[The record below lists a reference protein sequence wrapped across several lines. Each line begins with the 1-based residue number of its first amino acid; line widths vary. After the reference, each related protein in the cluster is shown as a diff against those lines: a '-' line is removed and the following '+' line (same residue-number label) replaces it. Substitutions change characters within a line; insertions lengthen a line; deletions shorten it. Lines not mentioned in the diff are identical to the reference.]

1 LGGDTGPLTVARCK
15 SSPASFT
22 ILPAAPRNGAARG
35 GGFTFAGRAHDTQ
48 PAGRSHTGP
57 PFARPQQNPS
67 LLPLR
72 TAAGAAPPARGLGA
86 GWAGRD
92 EYAAMGKVVLQ
103 VKSLATVSRSI
114 HRLPARA
121 M

>member
-1 LGGDTGPLTVARCK
+1 GQLTHTVGAGPLTRVNLATTADATTGPVK
-15 SSPASFT
+15 H
-22 ILPAAPRNGAARG
+22 RG
-35 GGFTFAGRAHDTQ
+35 LKFCRRAHRRL
-48 PAGRSHTGP
+48 PAGRPPAGP
-57 PFARPQQNPS
+57 PFARPRQNSS